1 MPASI
6 HFLLVAL
13 GSAGDVHPFVG
24 IGRALR
30 SRGHRVTLIT
40 NPYFQSLITTAGLE
54 FVPISTE
61 EELLN
66 GMRDPDLWHPYRGF
80 SLVARQ
86 LMVPCIRE
94 LYHLLDERIGAG
106 PTVIA
111 APGAALGAR
120 ILNEERG
127 VPLATIYLQPVLI
140 RSLIAAPRFPL
151 MLTGR
156 GVPRWFKR
164 LQFWVADNVFIDRL
178 LAPELNA
185 FRRELGMPPVRGIM
199 REWWNSP
206 ECLIGLFPDWFAPPQ
221 PDWPAN
227 LSLAGFPL
235 WDESDVSQ
243 LPPGLNEFLAAG
255 SPPIVFTPGSAM
267 MHGRAFFAAAV
278 EACRLLGRRGL
289 LITKFADQLP
299 ARLPDDVAHFSV
311 IPFSRVFPR
320 AAAVVHHGGI
330 GTCGQGLAAG
340 VPQLI
345 MSMSHDQPDNA
356 ARLARLGVGL
366 EIKPKQFQAPAIV
379 GRLQKLIDDP
389 AVRLR
394 CQSLAARM
402 DAKAALAATCDRL
415 ESLACHSACVVGANA
430 A

>member
-1 MPASI
+1 MPTPI

-30 SRGHRVTLIT
+30 ERGHPVTLIT
-40 NPYFQSLITTAGLE
+40 NPYFQSLVIAAGLE

-61 EELLN
+61 ELLLE
-66 GMRDPDLWHPYRGF
+66 GMRNPDLWHPHRGF
-80 SLVARQ
+80 PLVART

-94 LYHLLDERIGAG
+94 LYSLLDERVGDG
-106 PTVIA
+106 PTVIV
-111 APGAALGAR
+111 APATALGPR
-120 ILNEERG
+120 VLNEMRG
-127 VPLATIYLQPVLI
+127 VPLATVHLQPVMI
-140 RSLIAAPRFPL
+140 RSLIAPPRFPL

-156 GVPRWFKR
+156 GVPRWIKR
-164 LQFWVADNVFIDRL
+164 LQFWLADNLFIDRL
-178 LAPELNA
+178 LCPELNA
-185 FRRELGMPPVRGIM
+185 FRAELGLRPVRGIM

-206 ECLIGLFPDWFAPPQ
+206 QCVIGLFPDWFAPPQ
-221 PDWPAN
+221 ADWPAN
-227 LSLAGFPL
+227 VLLAGFPL
-235 WDESDVSQ
+235 WDESEVSEP
-243 LPPGLNEFLAAG
+243 PPGLEEFLAAG

-267 MHGRAFFAAAV
+267 MHGRAFFVAAV

-289 LITKFADQLP
+289 LITKYADQLP
-299 ARLPDDVAHFSV
+299 STLPADVAHFNFV
-311 IPFSRVFPR
+311 PFSNVFPR

-345 MSMSHDQPDNA
+345 MPMSHDQPDNA

-366 EIKPKQFQAPAIV
+366 EIKPKHFRGPAIAR
-379 GRLQKLIDDP
+379 RLHRLIDNP
-389 AVRLR
+389 AVTLR
-394 CQSLAARM
+394 CRSLAARM
-402 DAKAALAATCDRL
+402 EAKAALAATCDRL
-415 ESLACHSACVVGANA
+415 ESLAAAYDNTSGAHA